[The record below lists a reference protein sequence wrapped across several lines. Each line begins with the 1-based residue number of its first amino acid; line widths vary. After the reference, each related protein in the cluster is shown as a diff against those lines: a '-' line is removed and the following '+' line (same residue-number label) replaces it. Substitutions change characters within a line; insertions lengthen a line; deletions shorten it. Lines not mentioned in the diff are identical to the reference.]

1 MNRKIVSFLLSI
13 LMLAA
18 LLTSCAQSD
27 DPADTAAGTETDTA
41 AGETE
46 TRLPRYDYMAA
57 DVSPNVTLD
66 RADYTALHLTVPTSL
81 KVDDADVQD
90 YIDDIRF
97 QYRTAVN
104 GTAMVK
110 DQPLKMGDDAYI
122 YYKGFLNGEAFDGG
136 SNWEDQAPYKLG
148 LGSGSF
154 IPGFEEAL
162 VGIVPNTTS
171 KQKPAEIT
179 VTFPED
185 YGAADLAG
193 REVIFRI
200 AVEYAVQYAMSDYTR
215 DFVENTVKYQPKK
228 EFYGSDAALLEEFE
242 AYVYDYLVTQTSA
255 SLESAKSEAVWE
267 HLLDTAVCENLPE
280 VEVEYYRGVYESEV
294 EYYYE
299 GYSSYQGEQFL
310 AMYPTLD
317 SFAPVYFGLAAGAD
331 WRAEIT
337 ALAQDMV
344 QRDMV
349 THAIAEAEG
358 LETVTEEELDA
369 QIQYWIDYYASNYY
383 TTMTE
388 ADILESVGEAFLAES
403 ALSDK
408 INDWLLSQVTF
419 SYEDGTPVVT
429 NAESDV

>member
-1 MNRKIVSFLLSI
+1 MNRKIISAL
-13 LMLAA
+13 LAA
-18 LLTSCAQSD
+18 LLLAAPLTSCDGND
-27 DPADTAAGTETDTA
+27 DSVDTAAGTETDTA
-41 AGETE
+41 AGDVV
-46 TRLPRYDYMAA
+46 TRLPRYDYMTA
-57 DVSPNVTLD
+57 DVAPDVTLD
-66 RADYTALHLTVPTSL
+66 RADYTNLSLTVPTSL
-81 KVDDADVQD
+81 KVDEADVQD
-90 YIDDIRF
+90 YINDIRF

-136 SNWEDQAPYKLG
+136 SNWDDASPYKLG

-162 VGIVPNTTS
+162 VGVVPNTTS

-179 VTFPED
+179 VTFPEN

-193 REVIFRI
+193 KEVIFQI

-215 DFVENTVKYQPKK
+215 DFVENTVKYRPKK

-267 HLLDTAVCENLPE
+267 HLLDAAVCKNLPE
-280 VEVEYYRGVYESEV
+280 VEVEYYRDVYESEV
-294 EYYYE
+294 EYYYD

-317 SFAPVYFGLAAGAD
+317 SFAPAYFGFAAGTD

-337 ALAQDMV
+337 KLAEYMV

-349 THAIAEAEG
+349 THAVAEREG
-358 LETVTEEELDA
+358 LENVTEEELDA
-369 QIQYWIDYYASNYY
+369 QIQYWIQYYASNYY

-388 ADILESVGEAFLAES
+388 ADILESVGEAFLKES

-408 INDWLLSQVTF
+408 ITDWLLGQVTF
-419 SYEDGTPVVT
+419 SYEDGTPIVT
-429 NAESDV
+429 NTESKA